1 MLQKY
6 AVRKQ
11 QKGEDPLTAMESFIR
26 ISKKI
31 NEAQWKKFESNI
43 EEMEADI
50 DELLKED
57 KRGKNPNS
65 RNVKNL
71 NKKSKKKN
79 RLKICLKKHRRMLKN
94 TKKRRVTHERDIEL
108 P

>member
-1 MLQKY
+1 MNMEMLQKY

-65 RNVKNL
+65 WNVINL
-71 NKKSKKKN
+71 NKKKQEEKPTKNLPKKTSQN
-79 RLKICLKKHRRMLKN
+79 A
-94 TKKRRVTHERDIEL
+94 
-108 P
+108 